1 MNIND
6 AYQTLFTSYPD
17 VLGVKEITEML
28 GIGKP
33 LAYRMIHEGKLK
45 AIPCGYRIRVAK
57 ITVIEYL
64 LVSAGLAA

>member
-1 MNIND
+1 MNINE
-6 AYQTLFTSYPD
+6 AYQALFTSYPD

-33 LAYRMIHEGKLK
+33 LAYKIIHEVRIKT
-45 AIPCGYRIRVAK
+45 IPCGYRIRVAK

-64 LVSAGLAA
+64 LNNGTAA